1 MQRFLFFALFH
12 SFWLAISQT
21 KDLKIV
27 CSLASIPQ
35 SNVKNYTLAK
45 LLQTSARLCPLPISG
60 GRIFKKFFY
69 IKGHTEPSDKSKH
82 KR

>member
-1 MQRFLFFALFH
+1 MQRFLFWQLFL

-27 CSLASIPQ
+27 YSLANIPQ
-35 SNVKNYTLAK
+35 SNVKNYTSVK
-45 LLQTSARLCPLPISG
+45 LVQTSARLYPVSQSG

-69 IKGHTEPSDKSKH
+69 
-82 KR
+82 